1 MNADNARVFL
11 DALNTVDADLLDE
24 AEQAAGL
31 DKLIGGS
38 ERRRERRPMSPA
50 AIAACVAAV
59 AVVVYLAVL
68 MIGRYE
74 PQIAAFFGRLN
85 EKRIERRVER
95 QDEPKVI
102 RVRDLRNYFFDV
114 YNKKGGLLPDE
125 DEMGAPDDPVDPD
138 RVPQS
143 DRDKLIG
150 QTYSFRLAPAQ
161 EGDAYRFCMYM
172 EGAEANTYRLAVVIE
187 SDCLPLLLVFRVVPA
202 AWQNYLCSETAGLI
216 EAGGEITGVLVC
228 ARNIDRGQQALL
240 GDALAAP
247 AENGTPTVSA
257 ADFEAGLVPMR
268 LGAVVGTAAVDGARM
283 YFSDDCA
290 ALDRFRYILSAYDLV
305 HVVHDGEPTPE
316 DVVRFKKSM
325 RIVDGA
331 SGQPWSWSAQTDKF
345 KENGTQYLAFS
356 GHKKSSV
363 SYWSEGGL
371 CAYTITEMVV
381 DTVLD
386 SSGRFASVAELDVV
400 MLLETYAYAPNG
412 RLSRGTYRVCSADG
426 RSRDLTILPMTLDP
440 VDNSSDYIVVL
451 TDDLQARAAG
461 GTITAQY
468 TGKIV
473 LDADTVDTTFLPIIV
488 RACDASFMAA
498 AVDDSSISD
507 PAARRVDVFGD
518 YADFLYYDLMQL
530 LAKKTGVSWSR

>member
-11 DALNTVDADLLDE
+11 DVMNIVDADLLDE

-38 ERRRERRPMSPA
+38 ERKREHRPMSPA

-59 AVVVYLAVL
+59 AVVVYLTVL

-102 RVRDLRNYFFDV
+102 RVHDLKNYFFDV
-114 YNKKGGLLPDE
+114 YNKKGESLPGDT
-125 DEMGAPDDPVDPD
+125 GTTGDPD
-138 RVPQS
+138 SVPQS

-150 QTYSFRLAPAQ
+150 QMYSFRLTPAQ

-172 EGAEANTYRLAVVIE
+172 EGPESNRYRLAVVIE
-187 SDCLPLLLVFRVVPA
+187 SDCLPLLLVFRVVPE
-202 AWQNYLCSETAGLI
+202 AWQNYLCSETTGLI
-216 EAGGEITGVLVC
+216 ENSGEITGVLVS
-228 ARNIDRGQQALL
+228 ARNIDRRQQELL
-240 GDALAAP
+240 GDALAAL
-247 AENGTPTVSA
+247 AESGTPTVGA
-257 ADFEAGLVPMR
+257 ADFESGQVPMR
-268 LGAVVGTAAVDGARM
+268 LGAVIGTTAVDGARM
-283 YFSDDCA
+283 YFSEDCA

-305 HVVHDGEPTPE
+305 HVVHDAEPTPE
-316 DVVRFKKSM
+316 NVVRLKKSVQ
-325 RIVDGA
+325 IIDGT
-331 SGQPWSWSAQTDKF
+331 SGLARSWSEQADSL
-345 KENGTQYLAFS
+345 KEKGKQYLAFS

-386 SSGRFASVAELDVV
+386 SSGERFASVAEQDVV
-400 MLLETYAYAPNG
+400 TLLETYAYAPNG
-412 RLSRGTYRVCSADG
+412 RLSRGFFNTCSADG

-440 VDNSSDYIVVL
+440 IGNSSDYIVVL
-451 TDDLQARAAG
+451 TDDLQTRAAG
-461 GTITAQY
+461 GALTAQD
-468 TGKIV
+468 TGKVV
-473 LDADTVDTTFLPIIV
+473 LDAAAVDKTFLPIIV
-488 RACDASFMAA
+488 RVCDASFMAA
-498 AVDDSSISD
+498 AVGDTSIAD
-507 PAARRVDVFGD
+507 PTARSVDTFGD

-530 LAKKTGVSWSR
+530 LAKKEGVAWSR